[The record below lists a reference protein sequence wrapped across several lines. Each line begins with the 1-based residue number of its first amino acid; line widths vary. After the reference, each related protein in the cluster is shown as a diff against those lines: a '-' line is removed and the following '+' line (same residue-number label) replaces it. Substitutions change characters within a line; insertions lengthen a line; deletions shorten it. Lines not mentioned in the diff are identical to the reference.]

1 MKDQNV
7 VWQVDVGGVIYEAAF
22 SELGE
27 WIYEG
32 ALQPGDKVRKGSLR
46 WMEAA
51 RIPPLAAIFANK
63 EQGIPLPEISEPA
76 TTSEATVNTSVS
88 QPAATHVEKAAP
100 VIHSA
105 PNLSVAVRSIAPA
118 AADLSATCKV
128 HPDVPAF
135 VVCKDCGSSWCKNC
149 PNSYGGSVK
158 ICPECGAMCE
168 TLQKAASEKRSS
180 AAREHAMTNGF
191 GISDLGEAIAYP
203 FKFKFSLIVGGVMF
217 TIFSLG
223 QSAAGFGGIFVLGA
237 ALFCVLLANM
247 ISFGVMANVVE
258 NFAKGNIGSDF
269 MPSFDDFSLW
279 EDVVHPFFLSIGAY
293 LVSFGPF
300 ILTAAVGFYMV
311 FSSLA
316 AQANTYS
323 QTITKVPGT
332 EFYAPDRTAEQSE
345 QVKEL
350 LAKVKEQNAE
360 RLSEQSAVEQ
370 GQNVATGQTS
380 NQDIEKML
388 AEMREA
394 STPPP
399 AATQIMNVGAPVA
412 VVGFIALLWGLF
424 FMPAACAVAGYTRS
438 FMATVNPLVGLDTI
452 RRLGF
457 DYVKVLFMCAFLIVI
472 WVVVLF
478 VAGMLLSPF
487 NLPSMGNIPAKLIS
501 LFVGFYFTVVFSCVL
516 GFALYKASDRLK
528 LPR

>member
-7 VWQVDVGGVIYEAAF
+7 IWQVDVGGVIYEAAF

-51 RIPPLAAIFANK
+51 RVPALATIFANK
-63 EQGIPLPEISEPA
+63 EQGIPLPEDAKPA
-76 TTSEATVNTSVS
+76 TTSEGTVNTTIS
-88 QPAATHVEKAAP
+88 QPVRTPAEIPAP
-100 VIHSA
+100 IIHSA
-105 PNLSVAVRSIAPA
+105 PNIKASAPA
-118 AADLSATCKV
+118 AAGVSAMCRT
-128 HPDVPAF
+128 HIDVPAF
-135 VVCKDCGSSWCKNC
+135 VVCKECGAAWCKNC

-158 ICPECGAMCE
+158 ICPDCGAMCE
-168 TLQKAASEKRSS
+168 TLEKAAEAQRSC
-180 AAREHAMTNGF
+180 AAGGYAVDGGF
-191 GISDLGEAIAYP
+191 GFSDFSNALAYP
-203 FKFKFSLIVGGVMF
+203 FKFKFSLIVGGIMF

-223 QSAAGFGGIFVLGA
+223 QSAAGFGGLFVMAA

-247 ISFGVMANVVE
+247 ISFGVMANVVD
-258 NFAKGNIGSDF
+258 NFAKGKIGTDF

-293 LVSFGPF
+293 VVSFGPF
-300 ILTAAVGFYMV
+300 ILTAAIGFYMV

-332 EFYAPDRTAEQSE
+332 EFYAPDRTAEQTE
-345 QVKEL
+345 EVKQL
-350 LAKVKEQNAE
+350 LEKVKAQNAE
-360 RLSEQSAVEQ
+360 RLSEQAAVEQ
-370 GQNVATGQTS
+370 GRTVATGQAS
-380 NQDIEKML
+380 SEDIEKML

-399 AATQIMNVGAPVA
+399 ATTQIMNVTAPVA

-438 FMATVNPLVGLDTI
+438 FMATINPLVGLDTI
-452 RRLGF
+452 RRLGG
-457 DYVKVLFMCAFLIVI
+457 DYAKLLMMCAML
-472 WVVVLF
+472 VVLWIVVLL

-487 NLPSMGNIPAKLIS
+487 GLPAVGNIPAKIIS
-501 LFVGFYFTVVFSCVL
+501 LFIGFYFTVVFSCIL

-528 LPR
+528 LPQ

>member
-1 MKDQNV
+1 MNDQNV

-51 RIPPLAAIFANK
+51 RVPALATIFANK
-63 EQGIPLPEISEPA
+63 EQGIPPPEMPAPA
-76 TTSEATVNTSVS
+76 TSSHATVNTSVS
-88 QPAATHVEKAAP
+88 EPEALETPAPIV
-100 VIHSA
+100 HSA
-105 PNLSVAVRSIAPA
+105 PNVKASAPA
-118 AADLSATCKV
+118 TADAAAMCKV
-128 HPDVPAF
+128 HTNVPAY
-135 VVCKDCGSSWCKNC
+135 VVCKDCGASWCKNC

-158 ICPECGAMCE
+158 ICPDCGAMCE
-168 TLQKAASEKRSS
+168 TLEKAASAKRS
-180 AAREHAMTNGF
+180 AAAGGYAVDGGF
-191 GISDLGEAIAYP
+191 GLSDFSESLAYP
-203 FKFKFSLIVGGVMF
+203 FKFKFSLIVGGIMF

-223 QSAAGFGGIFVLGA
+223 QSAAGFGGIFVLAA

-258 NFAKGNIGSDF
+258 NFSKGQIGTDF
-269 MPSFDDFSLW
+269 MPSFDDFSMW

-300 ILTAAVGFYMV
+300 ILTAAIGFYMV

-345 QVKEL
+345 EVKQL

-360 RLSEQSAVEQ
+360 RLSEQAAVGQ
-370 GQNVATGQTS
+370 GQTVATGQTS
-380 NQDIEKML
+380 NEDIEKML

-394 STPPP
+394 NTPPP
-399 AATQIMNVGAPVA
+399 AATQIMNVAAPVA

-457 DYVKVLFMCAFLIVI
+457 DYVKVLFMCAMLLVLWI
-472 WVVVLF
+472 VVLL
-478 VAGMLLSPF
+478 VAGMILSPF
-487 NLPSMGNIPAKLIS
+487 DLPAMGNIPAKIIS
-501 LFVGFYFTVVFSCVL
+501 LFIGFYFTVVFSCIL

-528 LPR
+528 LPQ